1 VKAYVDGNPIRFMG
15 TSLKFQGSV
24 RSLGMVLDEGLTWTA
39 HTNDIVKRVNFR
51 LKHLSTFR
59 HVLKEGVKKKLVD
72 ALVQPIFDYGDVVYH
87 NTSRRNIERL
97 QRAHNNCVRFIAGVR
112 RQEHISG
119 FRERLCYVKLDLRR
133 KIRYYTFIFK
143 LFLTRVPNYL
153 YSRFIFFSNV
163 HSYRTR
169 NSNILLIPM
178 HVSGLMTS
186 SFTVTASGLWNVVD
200 PPLRDSLSVNIFK
213 KNVSIWLSLSEQ

>member
-1 VKAYVDGNPIRFMG
+1 M
-15 TSLKFQGSV
+15 LKV
-24 RSLGMVLDEGLTWTA
+24 YMTWTA

-51 LKHLSTFR
+51 LKQLSTFR
-59 HVLKEGVKKKLVD
+59 FVLNEDVKKGLVD
-72 ALVQPIFDYGDVVYH
+72 ALVQPIFDYGDVVYF
-87 NTSRRNIERL
+87 NTGRRNKERL

-112 RQEHISG
+112 RREHISG
-119 FRERLCYVKLDLRR
+119 FRERLGYVRLDSRR
-133 KIRYYTFIFK
+133 RMRYYTFIFK
-143 LFLTRVPNYL
+143 LFLTRVPDYL
-153 YSRFIFFSNV
+153 YSRFVFFSNV

-200 PPLRDSLSVNIFK
+200 PPLRDSLTVNIFK
-213 KNVSIWLSLSEQ
+213 RNVAIWLSLSGH